1 MMELSITKNS
11 AELEQLEGVIQ
22 KNIGAFY
29 EVGRALMEI
38 RDKGLYRDV
47 LGYDTFEAYCKERWD
62 MSKMHAYRL
71 MDSCSVIDTV
81 KSNPLG
87 YSPENER
94 QTRPLSKLE
103 PEQQREAWQKAVE
116 TAPEGKVT
124 AAHVSKVVKELTG
137 ENTHT
142 QSSPEEDS
150 DAIFHL
156 KRWWKK
162 ATKKDRQ
169 IFLLWKELTG
179 EQPKPYVL
187 KHEPIIKQELVSEAF
202 QLAYDAM
209 IIELKNAR
217 DTKWRDTSYK
227 GALEMMRTL
236 VTITEQ
242 MGR

>member
-1 MMELSITKNS
+1 MMELAITKNTT
-11 AELEQLEGVIQ
+11 ELEQLEGVIQ

-47 LGYDTFEAYCKERWD
+47 LGYDTFEAYCKHRWD
-62 MSKMHAYRL
+62 FNRAHAYRL
-71 MDSCSVIDTV
+71 MDSVKVINNVSESET
-81 KSNPLG
+81 KQPINL
-87 YSPENER
+87 E

-103 PEQQREAWQKAVE
+103 PAQQREAWQKAVD
-116 TAPEGKVT
+116 TAPDGKVT
-124 AAHVSKVVKELTG
+124 AAHVSKVVKE
-137 ENTHT
+137 
-142 QSSPEEDS
+142 
-150 DAIFHL
+150 I
-156 KRWWKK
+156 
-162 ATKKDRQ
+162 
-169 IFLLWKELTG
+169 TG

-187 KHEPIIKQELVSEAF
+187 KPHEPIIKQELVSEDF

-217 DTKWRDTSYK
+217 ATKWKDTSYK

-236 VTITEQ
+236 LTITEQ